1 MQGNGPHQKR
11 ALEMPEI
18 VTLILRQ
25 MDMGTL
31 LTSQR
36 VCHMWADLIRES
48 KTLQQDLYFLPT
60 THEDNKAL
68 RYRNPLLAEK
78 FQFLNSLVDL
88 NDEHKYA
95 FEGTRVCEWSDISL
109 RNLDLSKSTTKQEQY
124 MRPEAS
130 WRRMLTH
137 QPPLY
142 TVGKFDGR
150 SGRFSSTWTQPKA
163 PEQVN
168 GLRLETLFY
177 WIARLLLKSECEI
190 SIYIGRSL
198 TTDVKHVNHARATGW
213 RSREVNGDWDR
224 MVREFDLVVAQ
235 NFPFAGC
242 TSYDSD
248 GEEEARKPTENESIL
263 AQIHGLRQEM
273 SRTLHGLDFAS
284 YNEGSD
290 HDVL

>member
-1 MQGNGPHQKR
+1 MQANGSHQQR

-60 THEDNKAL
+60 IHEDNKAL
-68 RYRNPLLAEK
+68 RYRNSLLAEK

-95 FEGTRVCEWSDISL
+95 FEGSRECEWSDISL
-109 RNLDLSKSTTKQEQY
+109 RNLDLLKSATKQEQY

-142 TVGKFDGR
+142 TVGKFDGG
-150 SGRFSSTWTQPKA
+150 SGRFGTRWTQSKS

-177 WIARLLLKSECEI
+177 WIANLLLQSECEI
-190 SIYIGRSL
+190 SIYIGGSL
-198 TTDVKHVNHARATGW
+198 TTDVKHVHHGRSTGW

-224 MVREFDLVVAQ
+224 MVREFDLVLAQ
-235 NFPFAGC
+235 KFPFFGSC
-242 TSYDSD
+242 WFQDSD
-248 GEEEARKPTENESIL
+248 GEEEARKPTQNESIL

-273 SRTLHGLDFAS
+273 SRILHGLDFES

-290 HDVL
+290 HSI

>member
-1 MQGNGPHQKR
+1 MQANGSHQQR
-11 ALEMPEI
+11 ALEVPEI

-48 KTLQQDLYFLPT
+48 KSLQQDLYFLPT
-60 THEDNKAL
+60 IHEDNKAL

-109 RNLDLSKSTTKQEQY
+109 RNLDLLKSATKQEQY

-142 TVGKFDGR
+142 TVGKFDGG
-150 SGRFSSTWTQPKA
+150 SGRLGTRWTQSKA

-177 WIARLLLKSECEI
+177 WIANLLLESECKI
-190 SIYIGRSL
+190 SIYIGGSL
-198 TTDVKHVNHARATGW
+198 TTDVKHVHHGNVTGW
-213 RSREVNGDWDR
+213 RSREINGDWDR
-224 MVREFDLVVAQ
+224 MLKIFPLWVVGLAIPMTKKKLVSR
-235 NFPFAGC
+235 PK
-242 TSYDSD
+242 TSQFWLKFM
-248 GEEEARKPTENESIL
+248 GFARKCLGHYTVWIL
-263 AQIHGLRQEM
+263 NLTMMARM
-273 SRTLHGLDFAS
+273 T
-284 YNEGSD
+284 
-290 HDVL
+290 V